1 METKKKE
8 NGSTFLEKVDHFFKI
23 SERGSS
29 FRNEIIGGLVTFL
42 AMAYILAVNPQI
54 LSDSGMPVGGVFLAT
69 AIIAGI
75 ATIAM
80 GLYAKIPFGLAP
92 GMGTNAFFAYTIV
105 GPNGLGYTWQEAL
118 AAGIVAGV
126 LFLLLSITPAR
137 KMIIEAIPANLRL
150 AIGAGI
156 GFFIAFIGLQEAGII
171 VRNEGTLVGLTNF
184 KDPIALL
191 ALFGIVLALILHTM
205 DFKFAIITTIFT
217 TAIIGVILGLI
228 WKDVGFPSFGEFSY
242 QDLGEIKTTSKGF
255 IEGFKTVFTKA
266 DLVLVVISL
275 AFLDMFDTMGTFLA
289 TAGPA
294 GLIHEDGSIDGLE
307 KGLMVDSGAT
317 IIGNML
323 GTPVVTTYVESSTGI
338 QAGARTG
345 LASIVTGVLFLLSI
359 LLFPVLVVF
368 SDSAITASALVL
380 VGVLMAMQLKNIEW
394 DKADVAIT
402 AFMTIAIMV
411 LSYSISNGIAFGII
425 FYVITNLAKK
435 RYKEIHPVMY
445 TLAAVFA
452 SYYLIMALFLK

>member
-42 AMAYILAVNPQI
+42 AMAYILAVNPDI
-54 LSDSGMPVGGVFLAT
+54 LGKAGMPVGGVFLAT

-126 LFLLLSITPAR
+126 LFLLLSVTPAR

-156 GFFIAFIGLQEAGII
+156 GFFIAFIGLKEAGII

-191 ALFGIVLALILHTM
+191 ALFGIVLALILHT
-205 DFKFAIITTIFT
+205 
-217 TAIIGVILGLI
+217 
-228 WKDVGFPSFGEFSY
+228 
-242 QDLGEIKTTSKGF
+242 
-255 IEGFKTVFTKA
+255 
-266 DLVLVVISL
+266 
-275 AFLDMFDTMGTFLA
+275 
-289 TAGPA
+289 
-294 GLIHEDGSIDGLE
+294 
-307 KGLMVDSGAT
+307 
-317 IIGNML
+317 
-323 GTPVVTTYVESSTGI
+323 
-338 QAGARTG
+338 
-345 LASIVTGVLFLLSI
+345 
-359 LLFPVLVVF
+359 
-368 SDSAITASALVL
+368 
-380 VGVLMAMQLKNIEW
+380 
-394 DKADVAIT
+394 
-402 AFMTIAIMV
+402 
-411 LSYSISNGIAFGII
+411 
-425 FYVITNLAKK
+425 
-435 RYKEIHPVMY
+435 
-445 TLAAVFA
+445 
-452 SYYLIMALFLK
+452 